1 MGFIRQG
8 LQMIFNWAKGHC
20 FLSWISLL
28 PRYLWCHLQCLQR
41 NHPKVHAL
49 QAERCFAKVWDRRL
63 VFLRR
68 RFGYGDRSNHVDCRL
83 KMTREVII
91 RLHECWNEFEHIP
104 THSSTEELTRYLSA
118 GRLGRCHHKRSDH
131 WCQIWHRATWL
142 ETNWDLKCSLGKL
155 YIYYIYV
162 YNMYLYMYIF
172 RMRVLYACII

>member
-28 PRYLWCHLQCLQR
+28 PRYFWCHLQCLQR

-91 RLHECWNEFEHIP
+91 QLHECWNEFEHIP

-155 YIYYIYV
+155 YIYYI
-162 YNMYLYMYIF
+162 
-172 RMRVLYACII
+172 CI